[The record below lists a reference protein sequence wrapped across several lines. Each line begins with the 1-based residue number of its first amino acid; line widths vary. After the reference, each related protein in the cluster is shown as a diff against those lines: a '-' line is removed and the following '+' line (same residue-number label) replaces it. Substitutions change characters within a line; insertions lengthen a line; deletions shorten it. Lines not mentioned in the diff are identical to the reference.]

1 MNDLIKVETNS
12 NGSQVVSA
20 RELHKFLEVKTD
32 FTDWCKRMFDYGF
45 ELDSDYSLLKIGEGS
60 AHNKINYALT
70 LDCAKEISMIQR
82 SEKGKQARKYFIECE
97 KIAKDMV
104 EINPPKKLPQT
115 YSEALRELADVT
127 EQKLMLE
134 QRNEKLEP
142 RSTYFEQMIMT
153 DGLISMEQAA
163 KLLNIKDMG
172 RNNLFKALRTGN
184 VIQKHNTSPKQYY
197 IDKGYFEL
205 KEDIIEFNS
214 VTKAK
219 RVRKVI
225 VTTFVTQKGLAFLFK
240 FFGLTKKSLPN

>member
-1 MNDLIKVETNS
+1 MIQLTSGDQTQKMNSKEIAELTGKEHSHIMRDIRNLQEQIGNES
-12 NGSQVVSA
+12 IFGLVSYKDTKGEI
-20 RELHKFLEVKTD
+20 RP
-32 FTDWCKRMFDYGF
+32 MY
-45 ELDSDYSLLKIGEGS
+45 ELDKKQTLLLISGYNALLRLKIIDRWEELEQQ
-60 AHNKINYALT
+60 K
-70 LDCAKEISMIQR
+70 
-82 SEKGKQARKYFIECE
+82 
-97 KIAKDMV
+97 
-104 EINPPKKLPQT
+104 PKLPQT

-127 EQKLMLE
+127 EQKLILE

-205 KEDIIEFNS
+205 KEEIIE
-214 VTKAK
+214 VKK
-219 RVRKVI
+219 VRKVI
-225 VTTFVTQKGLAFLFK
+225 VTTLVTQKGLAFLFK

>member
-1 MNDLIKVETNS
+1 MIQLTGGDQTQKMNSKEI
-12 NGSQVVSA
+12 A
-20 RELHKFLEVKTD
+20 ELTGKEHKNVMRDIQTLKEQIGNELK
-32 FTDWCKRMFDYGF
+32 F
-45 ELDSDYSLLKIGEGS
+45 ELVNYKDAKGEIRPMYELNKKETLLLISGYNALLRLKIIDRWEELEQQ
-60 AHNKINYALT
+60 K
-70 LDCAKEISMIQR
+70 
-82 SEKGKQARKYFIECE
+82 
-97 KIAKDMV
+97 
-104 EINPPKKLPQT
+104 PKLPQT

-127 EQKLMLE
+127 EQKLILE

-205 KEDIIEFNS
+205 KEEIIEVKN
-214 VTKAK
+214 
-219 RVRKVI
+219 VRKVI
-225 VTTFVTQKGLAFLFK
+225 VTTLVTQKGLAFLFK

>member
-1 MNDLIKVETNS
+1 MIQLTVGDQTQKMNSKEI
-12 NGSQVVSA
+12 A
-20 RELHKFLEVKTD
+20 ELTGKEHKNVMRDIQTLKEQIGTELK
-32 FTDWCKRMFDYGF
+32 F
-45 ELDSDYSLLKIGEGS
+45 ELSEYKDSTGRTLPMYLLDKKQTLLLISGYNALLRLKIIDRWEELEQQ
-60 AHNKINYALT
+60 K
-70 LDCAKEISMIQR
+70 
-82 SEKGKQARKYFIECE
+82 
-97 KIAKDMV
+97 
-104 EINPPKKLPQT
+104 PKLPQT

-127 EQKLMLE
+127 EQILILE

-205 KEDIIEFNS
+205 KEEIIEVKN
-214 VTKAK
+214 
-219 RVRKVI
+219 VRKVI
-225 VTTFVTQKGLAFLFK
+225 VTTLVTQKGLAFLFK